1 MNDQSEMNGN
11 SVLNRRVNAAL
22 LGLAALVSISACA
35 RVPGVYVYE
44 RSGSKAGGSSA
55 AFDPKAYVDG
65 IWSSKIVPTV
75 HEKAIDVT
83 TIAAAIA
90 KDPDAAGKKYG
101 HQAGTGS
108 PYAYLAKGS
117 GTVTKVDTSA
127 PTGPVTVRV
136 PAPAGKDATV
146 TVITGPVIAGTALR
160 DGVGFISFGDFT
172 NQIAYADVA
181 NQINAKVKAD
191 VTSKLDVKSLTGKKV
206 TFYGAFS
213 GLIPGQ
219 ILLVPTELQ
228 VLP

>member
-1 MNDQSEMNGN
+1 MEIQMVS
-11 SVLNRRVNAAL
+11 RRVGAAL
-22 LGLAALVSISACA
+22 ASLAAIVSMNACA
-35 RVPGVYVYE
+35 RLPGVYVYE
-44 RSGSKAGGSSA
+44 RSGSTAAGASA

-75 HEKAIDVT
+75 HAKAVDVTILSAAIDRD
-83 TIAAAIA
+83 AE
-90 KDPDAAGKKYG
+90 AAGQKYG
-101 HQAGTGS
+101 RRAGTGS

-136 PAPAGKDATV
+136 PTPPGAKPVTV

-181 NQINAKVKAD
+181 NRINAKVKTE
-191 VTSKLDVKSLTGKKV
+191 VTSKLDRKSLTGKKV

-213 GLIPGQ
+213 ALIPGQ

-228 VLP
+228 VVR

>member
-1 MNDQSEMNGN
+1 MNGIRVARRRIGA
-11 SVLNRRVNAAL
+11 VLVCLAL
-22 LGLAALVSISACA
+22 LSMAACT

-44 RSGSKAGGSSA
+44 RSGSKSGGSSA
-55 AFDPKAYVDG
+55 AFDPTTYVAG

-75 HEKAIDVT
+75 HEKAVDIT
-83 TIAAAIA
+83 TLSAAIA
-90 KDPDAAGKKYG
+90 DDPEAAGQKYG
-101 HQAGTGS
+101 HRAGTGS

-136 PAPAGKDATV
+136 PAPAGGKPVTV

-181 NQINAKVKAD
+181 NKINAKVKSD
-191 VTSKLDVKSLTGKKV
+191 VTSKVDVKDLTGKKV
-206 TFYGAFS
+206 SFYGAFS
-213 GLIPGQ
+213 ALIPGQ

-228 VLP
+228 VVP